1 MSKCNG
7 PVGGTPPKKKTKEPE
22 MESGETSSCV
32 SCDKLIEDNG
42 ILCEFRYQWQHHE
55 CANISK
61 DAYNILCD
69 SPPNIMFFCTLC
81 QPKITV
87 AQRFF

>member
-1 MSKCNG
+1 MSYVAHSTYFMPKCNR

-42 ILCEFRYQWQHHE
+42 VLCEFCYQWQHHE

-61 DAYNILCD
+61 ETYNILSD
-69 SPPNIMFFCTLC
+69 SHQT
-81 QPKITV
+81 
-87 AQRFF
+87 